1 MQASSNTLI
10 LHGERLLTD
19 LDHVRLSKLKG
30 PQSPPA
36 LEGLLEATVV
46 VGPRE
51 VPPDVVTM
59 YTQLRAVDPDTGR
72 HQKITLCYPADAE
85 PASGFVSV
93 LSPVGLALIG
103 TRVGTLARWR
113 MPGGVEAAAQ
123 VEEILFQPE
132 ASGDYTT

>member
-1 MQASSNTLI
+1 MQATANTPP
-10 LHGERLLTD
+10 HGERLLTD
-19 LDHVRLSKLKG
+19 LDHVRLSKLRG

-36 LEGLLEATVV
+36 LEELLEATDVV
-46 VGPRE
+46 SPRE

-59 YTQLRAVDPDTGR
+59 YTQLRIADPATGR
-72 HQKITLCYPADAE
+72 RQTLTLCYPADAE
-85 PASGFVSV
+85 PASGFISA

-103 TRVGTLARWR
+103 TRVGALARWR
-113 MPGGVEAAAQ
+113 MPGGVEASAR

>member
-1 MQASSNTLI
+1 MQAADTI
-10 LHGERLLTD
+10 TLHGERLLTD
-19 LDHVRLSKLKG
+19 LDHVRLSKLTG

-36 LEGLLEATVV
+36 LEELLESTDVV
-46 VGPRE
+46 SPRE

-59 YTQLRAVDPDTGR
+59 YTQLQAADPATGR
-72 HQKITLCYPADAE
+72 RQKITLCYPADAE
-85 PASGFVSV
+85 PAAGFVSV

-113 MPGGVEAAAQ
+113 MPGGVEAAAK

>member
-1 MQASSNTLI
+1 MQAANT

-19 LDHVRLSKLKG
+19 LDHVRLSKLMG
-30 PQSPPA
+30 RQSPPA
-36 LEGLLEATVV
+36 LEELLESTDVV
-46 VGPRE
+46 SPRE

-59 YTQLRAVDPDTGR
+59 YTQLMIADPATGSR
-72 HQKITLCYPADAE
+72 QKITLCYPADSE
-85 PASGFVSV
+85 PATGFLSV

-113 MPGGVEAAAQ
+113 TPGGEEVAAQ
-123 VEEILFQPE
+123 VEQILFQPE